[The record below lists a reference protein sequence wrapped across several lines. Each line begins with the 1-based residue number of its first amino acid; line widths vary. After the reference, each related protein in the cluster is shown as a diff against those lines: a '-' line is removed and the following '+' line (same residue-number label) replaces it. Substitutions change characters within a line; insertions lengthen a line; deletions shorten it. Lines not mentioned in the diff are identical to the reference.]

1 MSSTFKTLVAVA
13 ALAVTGSAFAKIG
26 TPTETAD
33 GGEMF
38 FSLFSKSAE
47 TSYQLDTGILF
58 KDFNA
63 ASFAATQA
71 TPYTWSVTLDA
82 STDAAFASFL
92 GATGSAAD
100 IGFSLI
106 GGDNNGFQAAMR
118 SLTTTIRA
126 GGDVATVT
134 SGNLVDGMNAIFGN
148 YLGGPGGVNNKQP
161 SGMATN
167 GSSFFTKA
175 EGNGY
180 YYNVNMDTLSGK
192 FNVGN
197 DNMMGTSAD
206 VYHFVRSTT
215 NSASDATDTLLGQLS
230 VTKLNDTQYAVSFST
245 PTPAVPEPSTYAM
258 AIAGLLAVGA
268 VARRRAK

>member
-1 MSSTFKTLVAVA
+1 MSSSFKTLVAVA

-26 TPTETAD
+26 TPMETAD

-47 TSYQLDTGILF
+47 TSYQLDTGVLF
-58 KDFNA
+58 KDFTA
-63 ASFAATQA
+63 ASFAAT
-71 TPYTWSVTLDA
+71 PDMPFTWSVTLDA

-106 GGDNNGFQAAMR
+106 GGDNNGFQAAQR
-118 SLTTTIRA
+118 SLVTTIRA
-126 GGDVATVT
+126 GGDVNTVT
-134 SGNLVDGMNAIFGN
+134 SGNILDGMNAIFGN
-148 YLGGPGGVNNKQP
+148 YLGGTGGVNNKQP
-161 SGMATN
+161 SGVANN

-180 YYNVNMDTLSGK
+180 YFTAQMDTLTGK
-192 FNVGN
+192 FAVGN
-197 DNMMGTSAD
+197 DNLLGTTAD
-206 VYHFVRSTT
+206 VYHFVRSST
-215 NSASDATDTLLGQLS
+215 SPASDATDTLLGQLS
-230 VTKLNDTQYAVSFST
+230 VTQLNATQYAVSFST
-245 PTPAVPEPSTYAM
+245 PVAAVPEPSTYAM
-258 AIAGLLAVGA
+258 AVAGLLAVGA

>member
-47 TSYQLDTGILF
+47 TSYQLDTGVLF
-58 KDFNA
+58 KDFTA
-63 ASFAATQA
+63 ASFAATLD
-71 TPYTWSVTLDA
+71 TPFTWSVTLDA
-82 STDAAFASFL
+82 STDAAFATFL

-100 IGFSLI
+100 IGFSLM

-118 SLTTTIRA
+118 SLATTIRA
-126 GGDVATVT
+126 GGDVTTVT
-134 SGNLVDGMNAIFGN
+134 SGDILDGMNQISNA
-148 YLGGPGGVNNKQP
+148 YLSALGGVNESHP
-161 SGMATN
+161 SGVATN
-167 GSSFFTKA
+167 GSSFFSKA
-175 EGNGY
+175 DGPGY
-180 YYNVNMDTLSGK
+180 YYQNSMDTLTGK
-192 FNVGN
+192 FVVGN
-197 DNMMGTSAD
+197 DNLLGTSAD
-206 VYHFVRSTT
+206 LYHFVRSGTAP
-215 NSASDATDTLLGQLS
+215 ASDATETLLGKLS
-230 VTKLNDTQYAVSFST
+230 VTKLNDTQYALSFST

-258 AIAGLLAVGA
+258 AVAGLLAVGA